1 MGAEV
6 PATRTPVTQAQ
17 AASYVVDGL
26 RAKLNREPTEQEA
39 VFTWALAMVET
50 ANGQSVVQNN
60 AGNVSCFDDGRGWS
74 GDYWRPPWFNEQH
87 DPKYSS
93 LHRAMLEGKAPRAFR
108 AYPSQQAGWNDF
120 AREVARRTTLL
131 QAMNSDDPAQVV
143 QQLHDTNY
151 SKDYGE
157 KHVATFRSLAASAR
171 AAGWFAGLPKG
182 ETPSMRMSS
191 GVGLGLG
198 LGLTVMIVF
207 GLMVSYGKKRR

>member
-17 AASYVVDGL
+17 AASYVIDGL

-50 ANGQSVVQNN
+50 ANGQSVIQNN
-60 AGNVSCFDDGRGWS
+60 AGNVSCYDDGRGWS
-74 GDYWRPPWFNEQH
+74 GDFWRPPWFSEQH

-93 LHRAMLEGKAPRAFR
+93 LHAAMLAGKAPRAFR
-108 AYPSQQAGWNDF
+108 AYPSQKAGWGDF
-120 AREVARRTTLL
+120 AREVARRKSLL
-131 QAMNSDDPAQVV
+131 DAMNADDPAQVV

-157 KHVATFRSLAASAR
+157 KHVATFSRLAETAR
-171 AAGWFAGLPKG
+171 TAGWFAALPKG
-182 ETPSMRMSS
+182 KAPSRKAS
-191 GVGLGLG
+191 GNVGLGIG
-198 LGLTVMIVF
+198 LGLTVMVVF
-207 GLMVSYGKKRR
+207 GLMVAYGRKR